1 MNIYSSI
8 ERDGYSNL
16 KQEGLLMTV
25 KTKSY
30 IYQHGTLGGLM
41 QDLMDGTEKIGTLS
55 NYGDFG
61 LGTLEGSNGEII
73 FLDGVIYHADETG
86 KINQLTGDEL
96 TPYAAVTNFESDE
109 QFSLANSSDD
119 TVKAAILEK
128 VSHNL
133 FAAVKIEGTF
143 KHMHVRVAPKQEKPY
158 PRFVEIAR
166 HQPEFEADDIA
177 GTIVG
182 FFTPNL
188 FQGAAA
194 AGFHLHFI
202 SDDRRFGG
210 HVLDFELTDGKIDL
224 MELAEFRQHFPTEN
238 ADYLK
243 NEIKLDDITKDIEEA
258 E

>member
-1 MNIYSSI
+1 
-8 ERDGYSNL
+8 
-16 KQEGLLMTV
+16 MTV

-73 FLDGVIYHADETG
+73 FLDGVIYHADESG

>member
-1 MNIYSSI
+1 
-8 ERDGYSNL
+8 
-16 KQEGLLMTV
+16 MTV

-41 QDLMDGTEKIGTLS
+41 QDLMDGTEKIGELLH
-55 NYGDFG
+55 YGDFG
-61 LGTLEGSNGEII
+61 LGTLEGSNGEVII
-73 FLDGVIYHADETG
+73 LDGVVYHADETG
-86 KINQLTGDEL
+86 VINQLAGNEL
-96 TPYAAVTNFESDE
+96 TPYAAVTTFQTDE
-109 QFSLANSSDD
+109 DFSLAELSDKA
-119 TVKAAILEK
+119 VKDRILEK
-128 VSHNL
+128 ISHNL
-133 FAAVKIEGTF
+133 FSAVKISGTF

-166 HQPEFEADDIA
+166 HQPEFSADEIS

-202 SDDRRFGG
+202 SDDRQFGG
-210 HVLDFELTDGKIDL
+210 HVLDFELTEGEVEL

-238 ADYLK
+238 TDYLE
-243 NEIKLDDITKDIEEA
+243 NEIKLDDISKDIEEA

>member
-1 MNIYSSI
+1 
-8 ERDGYSNL
+8 
-16 KQEGLLMTV
+16 MTV

-61 LGTLEGSNGEII
+61 LGTLEGSNGEVI

-86 KINQLTGDEL
+86 KINQLVGDEL

-109 QFSLANSSDD
+109 RFTLMNVSDD
-119 TVKAAILEK
+119 VVKEDILEK
-128 VSHNL
+128 ISHNL
-133 FAAVKIEGTF
+133 FAAVKINGKF

-166 HQPEFEADDIA
+166 NQPEFEADNIS

-182 FFTPNL
+182 FFTPRL
-188 FQGAAA
+188 FHGAAA

-202 SDDRRFGG
+202 SDDRKFGG
-210 HVLDFELTDGKIDL
+210 HVLDFKLSYGTVDL

-238 ADYLK
+238 ADYLS
-243 NEIKLDDITKDIEEA
+243 NEIKLDEISKDIEEA

>member
-1 MNIYSSI
+1 
-8 ERDGYSNL
+8 
-16 KQEGLLMTV
+16 MTV

-202 SDDRRFGG
+202 SDDRKFGG

>member
-1 MNIYSSI
+1 
-8 ERDGYSNL
+8 
-16 KQEGLLMTV
+16 MTV

-41 QDLMDGTEKIGTLS
+41 QDLMDGTEKIGELLH
-55 NYGDFG
+55 YGDFG
-61 LGTLEGSNGEII
+61 LGTLEGSNGEVII
-73 FLDGVIYHADETG
+73 LDGVVYHADETG
-86 KINQLTGDEL
+86 VINQLAGDEL
-96 TPYAAVTNFESDE
+96 TPYAAVTTFQTDE
-109 QFSLANSSDD
+109 DFSLAELSDKA
-119 TVKAAILEK
+119 VKDRILEK
-128 VSHNL
+128 ISHNL
-133 FAAVKIEGTF
+133 FSAVKISGTF
-143 KHMHVRVAPKQEKPY
+143 KHMHVRVAPKQKKPY

-166 HQPEFEADDIA
+166 HQPEFSADEIS

-202 SDDRRFGG
+202 SDDRQFGG
-210 HVLDFELTDGKIDL
+210 HVLDFELTEGKVEL

-238 ADYLK
+238 TDYLE
-243 NEIKLDDITKDIEEA
+243 NEIKLDDISKDIEEA

>member
-1 MNIYSSI
+1 
-8 ERDGYSNL
+8 
-16 KQEGLLMTV
+16 MTV

-41 QDLMDGTEKIGTLS
+41 QDLMDGTEKIGELLH
-55 NYGDFG
+55 YGDFG
-61 LGTLEGSNGEII
+61 LGTLEGSNGEVII
-73 FLDGVIYHADETG
+73 LDGVVYHADETG
-86 KINQLTGDEL
+86 VINQLAGNEL
-96 TPYAAVTNFESDE
+96 TPYAAVTTFQTDE
-109 QFSLANSSDD
+109 DFSLAELSDKA
-119 TVKAAILEK
+119 VKDRILEK
-128 VSHNL
+128 ISHNL
-133 FAAVKIEGTF
+133 FSAVKISGTF

-166 HQPEFEADDIA
+166 HQPEFSADEIS

-202 SDDRRFGG
+202 SDDRHFGG
-210 HVLDFELTDGKIDL
+210 HVLDFELTEGKVEL

-238 ADYLK
+238 TDYLE
-243 NEIKLDDITKDIEEA
+243 NEIKLDDISKDIEEA

>member
-1 MNIYSSI
+1 
-8 ERDGYSNL
+8 
-16 KQEGLLMTV
+16 MTV

-61 LGTLEGSNGEII
+61 LGTLEGSNGEVI
-73 FLDGVIYHADETG
+73 FLDGVIYHADEEG
-86 KINQLTGDEL
+86 NINQLAGDEM

-109 QFSLANSSDD
+109 QFSLIAASDVA
-119 TVKAAILEK
+119 VKRAILEK
-128 VSHNL
+128 ISHNL
-133 FAAVKIEGTF
+133 FAAVKIEGLF
-143 KHMHVRVAPKQEKPY
+143 NHMHVRVAPKQVKPY

-166 HQPEFEADDIA
+166 NQPEFEADNIS

-182 FFTPNL
+182 FFTPGL
-188 FQGAAA
+188 FHGAAA

-202 SDDRRFGG
+202 SDDRKFGG
-210 HVLDFELTDGKIDL
+210 HVLDFELAEGKIDL
-224 MELAEFRQHFPTEN
+224 MELAEFRQHFPIEST
-238 ADYLK
+238 DYLE
-243 NEIKLDDITKDIEEA
+243 NEIKLDEIAKDIEEA

>member
-1 MNIYSSI
+1 
-8 ERDGYSNL
+8 
-16 KQEGLLMTV
+16 MTV

-55 NYGDFG
+55 KYGDFG

-143 KHMHVRVAPKQEKPY
+143 RHMHVRVAPKQEKPY

-202 SDDRRFGG
+202 SDDRKFGG

>member
-1 MNIYSSI
+1 
-8 ERDGYSNL
+8 
-16 KQEGLLMTV
+16 MTV

-143 KHMHVRVAPKQEKPY
+143 KHMHVRVA
-158 PRFVEIAR
+158 
-166 HQPEFEADDIA
+166 
-177 GTIVG
+177 
-182 FFTPNL
+182 
-188 FQGAAA
+188 
-194 AGFHLHFI
+194 
-202 SDDRRFGG
+202 
-210 HVLDFELTDGKIDL
+210 
-224 MELAEFRQHFPTEN
+224 
-238 ADYLK
+238 
-243 NEIKLDDITKDIEEA
+243 
-258 E
+258 

>member
-1 MNIYSSI
+1 
-8 ERDGYSNL
+8 
-16 KQEGLLMTV
+16 MTV

-41 QDLMDGTEKIGTLS
+41 QDLMDGTEKIGELLH
-55 NYGDFG
+55 YGDFG
-61 LGTLEGSNGEII
+61 LGTLEGSNGEVII
-73 FLDGVIYHADETG
+73 LDGVVYHADETG
-86 KINQLTGDEL
+86 VINQLAGDEL
-96 TPYAAVTNFESDE
+96 TPYAAVTTFQTDE
-109 QFSLANSSDD
+109 DFSLAELSDKA
-119 TVKAAILEK
+119 VKDHILEK
-128 VSHNL
+128 ISHNL
-133 FAAVKIEGTF
+133 FSAVKISGTF

-166 HQPEFEADDIA
+166 HQPEFSADEIS

-202 SDDRRFGG
+202 SDDRQFGG
-210 HVLDFELTDGKIDL
+210 HVLDFELTEGKVEL

-238 ADYLK
+238 TDYLE
-243 NEIKLDDITKDIEEA
+243 NEIKLDDISKDIEEA

>member
-1 MNIYSSI
+1 M
-8 ERDGYSNL
+8 NL
-16 KQEGLLMTV
+16 KQEGLRMTV
-25 KTKSY
+25 KTRSY

-61 LGTLEGSNGEII
+61 LGTLEGSNGEVI
-73 FLDGVIYHADETG
+73 FLDGVIYHADENG
-86 KINQLTGDEL
+86 DINRLTGDEL

-109 QFSLANSSDD
+109 QFSLTDVSDEL
-119 TVKAAILEK
+119 VKAAILEK
-128 VSHNL
+128 ISHNL
-133 FAAVKIEGTF
+133 FAAVKIEGIF
-143 KHMHVRVAPKQEKPY
+143 KHMHVRVAPKQVKPY

-166 HQPEFEADDIA
+166 NQPEFEADDIS

-182 FFTPNL
+182 FFTPGL
-188 FQGAAA
+188 FHGAAA

-202 SDDRRFGG
+202 SDDRKFGG
-210 HVLDFELTDGKIDL
+210 HVLDFELAEGKADL

-238 ADYLK
+238 ADYLE
-243 NEIKLDDITKDIEEA
+243 NEIKLDEIAKDIEEA

>member
-1 MNIYSSI
+1 
-8 ERDGYSNL
+8 
-16 KQEGLLMTV
+16 MTV

-41 QDLMDGTEKIGTLS
+41 QDLMDGTEKIGELLH
-55 NYGDFG
+55 YGDFG
-61 LGTLEGSNGEII
+61 LGTLEGSNGEVII
-73 FLDGVIYHADETG
+73 LDGVVYHADETG
-86 KINQLTGDEL
+86 VINQLAGNEL
-96 TPYAAVTNFESDE
+96 TPYAAVTTFQTDE
-109 QFSLANSSDD
+109 DFSLAELSDKA
-119 TVKAAILEK
+119 VKDRILEK
-128 VSHNL
+128 ISHNL
-133 FAAVKIEGTF
+133 FSAVKISGTF

-166 HQPEFEADDIA
+166 HQPEFSADEIS

-202 SDDRRFGG
+202 SDDRQFGG
-210 HVLDFELTDGKIDL
+210 HVLDFELTEGKVEL

-238 ADYLK
+238 TDYLE
-243 NEIKLDDITKDIEEA
+243 NEIKLDDISKDIEEA

>member
-1 MNIYSSI
+1 
-8 ERDGYSNL
+8 
-16 KQEGLLMTV
+16 MTV

-41 QDLMDGTEKIGTLS
+41 QDLMDGTEKIGELLH
-55 NYGDFG
+55 YGDFG
-61 LGTLEGSNGEII
+61 LGTLEGSNGEVII
-73 FLDGVIYHADETG
+73 LDGVVYHADETG
-86 KINQLTGDEL
+86 VINQLAGDEL
-96 TPYAAVTNFESDE
+96 TPYAAVTTFQTDE
-109 QFSLANSSDD
+109 DFSLAELSDKA
-119 TVKAAILEK
+119 VKDRILEK
-128 VSHNL
+128 ISHNL
-133 FAAVKIEGTF
+133 FSAVKISGTF

-166 HQPEFEADDIA
+166 HQPEFSADEIS

-202 SDDRRFGG
+202 SDDRQFGG
-210 HVLDFELTDGKIDL
+210 HVLDFELTEGKVEL

-238 ADYLK
+238 TDYLE
-243 NEIKLDDITKDIEEA
+243 NEIKLDDISKDIEEA

>member
-1 MNIYSSI
+1 
-8 ERDGYSNL
+8 
-16 KQEGLLMTV
+16 MTV

-86 KINQLTGDEL
+86 KINQLIGDEL

-202 SDDRRFGG
+202 SDDHKFGG

>member
-1 MNIYSSI
+1 
-8 ERDGYSNL
+8 
-16 KQEGLLMTV
+16 MTV

-55 NYGDFG
+55 DYGDFG
-61 LGTLEGSNGEII
+61 LGTLEGSNGEVI

-86 KINQLTGDEL
+86 KINQLFGDEL
-96 TPYAAVTNFESDE
+96 TPYDV
-109 QFSLANSSDD
+109 
-119 TVKAAILEK
+119 VKEDILEK
-128 VSHNL
+128 ISHNL
-133 FAAVKIEGTF
+133 FAAVKINGKF

-166 HQPEFEADDIA
+166 NQPEFEADNIS

-182 FFTPNL
+182 FFTPRL
-188 FQGAAA
+188 FHGAAA

-202 SDDRRFGG
+202 SDDRKFGG
-210 HVLDFELTDGKIDL
+210 HVLDFKLSDGTVDL

-238 ADYLK
+238 ADYLS
-243 NEIKLDDITKDIEEA
+243 NEIKLDEISKDIEEA